1 MDSNNFNIPPI
12 TPHISQSEMETMKE
26 INRSI
31 NNHNNQVNRAI
42 NNQVNRKNEA
52 IDSTNFLADVQRSNL
67 ASEFA
72 KHLLSQIR
80 RFDSELDTDH
90 EVGMKLVSFGQSI
103 TFHVDSIG
111 FYNPSLVVFVGLTE
125 DSNRV
130 ELIQHTSQINFLLLA
145 LPKLQPD
152 QPKRSI
158 GFFPISD

>member
-1 MDSNNFNIPPI
+1 MDFKNLNIPSI
-12 TPHISQSEMETMKE
+12 SPHASQSQIETMKE
-26 INRSI
+26 ITRSI
-31 NNHNNQVNRAI
+31 DNQTR
-42 NNQVNRKNEA
+42 RKNEA
-52 IDSTNFLADVQRSNL
+52 MDSTNFLADVQRSNL

-80 RFDSELDTDH
+80 RFDSELDTEH
-90 EVGMKLVSFGQSI
+90 EVGIKLVSFGQSI

-145 LPKLQPD
+145 LPKLQPN
-152 QPKRSI
+152 QPKREI
-158 GFFPISD
+158 GFLQTSD

>member
-1 MDSNNFNIPPI
+1 MDSNKRNIPSIPPVPSFVSPI
-12 TPHISQSEMETMKE
+12 QTETMKE
-26 INRSI
+26 LYRSI
-31 NNHNNQVNRAI
+31 DNQAH
-42 NNQVNRKNEA
+42 RKNEA

-72 KHLLSQIR
+72 RHLLSQIR
-80 RFDSELDTDH
+80 RFDSELDPDH
-90 EVGMKLVSFGQSI
+90 EVGMKLVSFGQSN

-152 QPKRSI
+152 QPKRKI
-158 GFFPISD
+158 GFLQVSD